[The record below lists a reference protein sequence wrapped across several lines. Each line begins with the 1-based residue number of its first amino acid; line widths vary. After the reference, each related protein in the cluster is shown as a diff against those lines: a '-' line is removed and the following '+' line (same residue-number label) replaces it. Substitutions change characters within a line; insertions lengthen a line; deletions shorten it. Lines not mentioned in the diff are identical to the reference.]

1 MAIKRY
7 AATKDN
13 TITNAFR
20 ASLSDSQRGTGSN
33 MGAADVL
40 EIFSI
45 YGEASGSNG
54 LSAELSRA
62 ILEFPLSTVSSDR
75 TVAPTGFAAA

>member
-7 AATKDN
+7 VAAKDN
-13 TITNAFR
+13 TITNAFNSTLL
-20 ASLSDSQRGTGSN
+20 ASQRGTGSN

-45 YGEASGSNG
+45 YGQASGSNG
-54 LSAELSRA
+54 LSAELFYSFLLTLLLPTA
-62 ILEFPLSTVSSDR
+62 PPEQSPLAV
-75 TVAPTGFAAA
+75 V